1 MEPLD
6 WEKKRA
12 LIRDYDELAS
22 VYDSLYREEQSL
34 KIESALAAAS
44 LDDSDS
50 VLDVGCG
57 TGLLFDCV
65 KDSANLIVGLDL
77 SRALLEIAAERCK
90 KVHRESPIHLI
101 RADADYMPFPK
112 EIFEKV
118 FALTLLQNLPDPN
131 KTLREMMR
139 VAEAGSMMVVT
150 GLKKCFS
157 EEGLRNILNVAGL
170 DSSTATGK
178 QTQDIIAVCRRVH
191 NTKDE

>member
-1 MEPLD
+1 
-6 WEKKRA
+6 
-12 LIRDYDELAS
+12 
-22 VYDSLYREEQSL
+22 
-34 KIESALAAAS
+34 
-44 LDDSDS
+44 
-50 VLDVGCG
+50 LDVGCG

-65 KDSANLIVGLDL
+65 KESANLIVGLDL

-90 KVHRESPIHLI
+90 NVHRESPIHLI
-101 RADADYMPFPK
+101 RADADYMPVPK

-118 FALTLLQNLPDPN
+118 FALTLLQNLPDPS

>member
-1 MEPLD
+1 MEPLN
-6 WEKKRA
+6 WEKKRT
-12 LIRDYDELAS
+12 LIRDYDELAT

-34 KIESALAAAS
+34 KIKSALAAAG
-44 LDDSDS
+44 LGDSDS

-65 KDSANLIVGLDL
+65 KNCANLIVGLDL
-77 SRALLEIAAERCK
+77 SRALLEIAAERSK
-90 KVHRESPIHLI
+90 NVHRESPIHLI
-101 RADADYMPFPK
+101 RADADYMPFRK

-118 FALTLLQNLPDPN
+118 FALTLLQNLPDPD

-157 EEGLRNILNVAGL
+157 EGRLREILNLAGL
-170 DSSTATGK
+170 DSLTVTGK
-178 QTQDIIAVCRRVH
+178 QTQDIIAVCRRAH
-191 NTKDE
+191 NTKDK

>member
-1 MEPLD
+1 
-6 WEKKRA
+6 
-12 LIRDYDELAS
+12 
-22 VYDSLYREEQSL
+22 
-34 KIESALAAAS
+34 
-44 LDDSDS
+44 
-50 VLDVGCG
+50 
-57 TGLLFDCV
+57 
-65 KDSANLIVGLDL
+65 
-77 SRALLEIAAERCK
+77 
-90 KVHRESPIHLI
+90 
-101 RADADYMPFPK
+101 
-112 EIFEKV
+112 
-118 FALTLLQNLPDPN
+118 LPDPN